1 MRFHWETDVKRTG
14 EQRRAE
20 WAATSRQAGL
30 RRRNWRTVRRLAGLT
45 VVLMAAALLAEF
57 AFGSRTLATVCG
69 LGAGAA
75 GITMLVWFRNTRLF
89 VD

>member
-1 MRFHWETDVKRTG
+1 MRRTE

-20 WAATSRQAGL
+20 WATTSRQAGL
-30 RRRNWRTVRRLAGLT
+30 QRRDWRTVRRLAGLT
-45 VVLMAAALLAEF
+45 VVLMVAGLLAKF
-57 AFGSRTLATVCG
+57 AFGSGMVATACG

-75 GITMLVWFRNTRLF
+75 GVAMLVWFRNTRLF

>member
-1 MRFHWETDVKRTG
+1 MKRTG

-30 RRRNWRTVRRLAGLT
+30 RRRNWRIVRQLAGLT
-45 VVLMAAALLAEF
+45 VMLMVAGLLAEF
-57 AFGSRTLATVCG
+57 AFGSRVSATACG

-75 GITMLVWFRNTRLF
+75 GVAMLVWFRNTRLF